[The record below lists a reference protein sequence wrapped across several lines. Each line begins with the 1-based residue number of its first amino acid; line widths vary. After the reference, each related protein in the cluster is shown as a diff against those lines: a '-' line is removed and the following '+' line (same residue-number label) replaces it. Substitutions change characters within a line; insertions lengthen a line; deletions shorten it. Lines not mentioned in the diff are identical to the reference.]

1 MECELY
7 NVARDWWST
16 TMVQWCLS
24 IFLVKQTAL
33 VAWRPDIST
42 LFLKIT
48 WLTAT
53 AYGLKLRLSLLVV
66 ASFVSSLLLLG
77 LETCLAWSKHCQP
90 NWPGDMPNWHFS
102 FRSIMLNWGN
112 LSNSALSLLSCS
124 VPVPCTPT
132 WSLICCTPFRPSA
145 ILWMCSWFSLLALN
159 VPVTNL

>member
-1 MECELY
+1 MW
-7 NVARDWWST
+7 V
-16 TMVQWCLS
+16 VQCSQGLMINNYGAVMSEYFLS
-24 IFLVKQTAL
+24 QADCSGRMKTWYIY
-33 VAWRPDIST
+33 T
-42 LFLKIT
+42 LSKNY
-48 WLTAT
+48 LTYG
-53 AYGLKLRLSLLVV
+53 YGLKLRLSLLVV